1 MRHVIRLSKE
11 LKEQV
16 IDAMMKVADKEMTE
30 SELSKVFFDTVQAQ
44 VVPEEKRVG
53 YERWS
58 SVRNWLVPD
67 FRARAIKTPAIQ
79 QEHAMEKDEL
89 RKAVEEIIK
98 ERIDKLAK
106 QTVDAIQ
113 GLANEMDHRSDN
125 RDKAID
131 AIGKIVQDSN
141 GKIAVMAS
149 VTNDLVKAL
158 KDVFVTLELQKH
170 TLSVEVNK
178 EIERIAKDVM
188 PTIELVEDASDLRFS
203 VVIIGLIANQE
214 NVIKEKFGK
223 RLKLSFVTSQQASR
237 NKGLTM
243 KYRNANAILGM
254 SGFMSHSGSFNQFK
268 HKFKAVSGGMTSL
281 INELEALCKIVKS
294 VE

>member
-44 VVPEEKRVG
+44 VVPEDKRVG

-67 FRARAIKTPAIQ
+67 FRAKAISAPAAQ
-79 QEHAMEKDEL
+79 QEHTMDKDEL

-98 ERIDKLAK
+98 GHIDKLVKDTAD
-106 QTVDAIQ
+106 VAEAIVK
-113 GLANEMDHRSDN
+113 EMDRRTDN
-125 RDKAID
+125 RDEAIQ

-178 EIERIAKDVM
+178 EIERIAKEVM
-188 PTIELVEDASDLRFS
+188 PTIEAVEDASDIRFNI
-203 VVIIGLIANQE
+203 VIIGLLPAQE
-214 NVIKEKFGK
+214 NVIKERFGK
-223 RLKLSFVTSQQASR
+223 KFKLSFVTSQQAAK
-237 NKGLTM
+237 NKGM
-243 KYRNANAILGM
+243 SVKYKNADVIIGM
-254 SGFMSHSGSFNQFK
+254 GGFMSHSGSFNQFK
-268 HKFKAVSGGMTSL
+268 NKLKTVHGGMTSL
-281 INELEALCKIVKS
+281 ISELEALVNIMRQ
-294 VE
+294 

>member
-44 VVPEEKRVG
+44 VVPEDKRVG

-67 FRARAIKTPAIQ
+67 FRAKAIKAPTTQ
-79 QEHAMEKDEL
+79 QEHTMGKDEL

-98 ERIDKLAK
+98 GHIDKLVKDTAD
-106 QTVDAIQ
+106 VAEAIVK
-113 GLANEMDHRSDN
+113 EMDRRTDN
-125 RDKAID
+125 RDEAIQ

-178 EIERIAKDVM
+178 EIERIAKEVM
-188 PTIELVEDASDLRFS
+188 PTIEAVEDASDIRFNI
-203 VVIIGLIANQE
+203 VIIGLLPAQE
-214 NVIKEKFGK
+214 NVIKERFGK
-223 RLKLSFVTSQQASR
+223 KFKLSFVTSQQAAK
-237 NKGLTM
+237 NKSM
-243 KYRNANAILGM
+243 SVKYKNADVIIGM
-254 SGFMSHSGSFNQFK
+254 GGFMSHSGSFNQFK
-268 HKFKAVSGGMTSL
+268 NKLKTVHGGMTSL
-281 INELEALCKIVKS
+281 ISELEALVNIMRQ
-294 VE
+294 

>member
-44 VVPEEKRVG
+44 VVPEDKRVG

-67 FRARAIKTPAIQ
+67 FRAKAMKGNTIKRDDLSTMITEIVKEQ
-79 QEHAMEKDEL
+79 L
-89 RKAVEEIIK
+89 RKTKMEMQQVLQE
-98 ERIDKLAK
+98 
-106 QTVDAIQ
+106 V
-113 GLANEMDHRSDN
+113 ANEANKRTDSCN
-125 RDKAID
+125 IIVEATGKAFE
-131 AIGKIVQDSN
+131 ANSE
-141 GKIAVMAS
+141 KIAVLAS
-149 VTNDLVKAL
+149 VTSELDKAL

-203 VVIIGLIANQE
+203 VVIIGLIASQE

-223 RLKLSFVTSQQASR
+223 KLKLSFVTSQQASR

-243 KYRNANAILGM
+243 KYRNANAIIGM

-281 INELEALCKIVKS
+281 INELEALCKIVKAA
-294 VE
+294 E

>member
-44 VVPEEKRVG
+44 VVPEDKRVG

-67 FRARAIKTPAIQ
+67 FRAKAIKAPTTQ
-79 QEHAMEKDEL
+79 QEHTMDKDEL

-98 ERIDKLAK
+98 GHIDKLVKDTAD
-106 QTVDAIQ
+106 VAEAIVK
-113 GLANEMDHRSDN
+113 EMDRRTDN
-125 RDKAID
+125 RDEAIQ

-178 EIERIAKDVM
+178 EIERIAKEVM
-188 PTIELVEDASDLRFS
+188 PTIEAVEDASDIRFNI
-203 VVIIGLIANQE
+203 VIIGLLPAQE
-214 NVIKEKFGK
+214 NVIKERFGK
-223 RLKLSFVTSQQASR
+223 KFKLSFVTSQQAAK
-237 NKGLTM
+237 NKSM
-243 KYRNANAILGM
+243 SVKYKNADVIIGM
-254 SGFMSHSGSFNQFK
+254 GGFMSHSGSFNQFK
-268 HKFKAVSGGMTSL
+268 NKLKTVHGGMTSL
-281 INELEALCKIVKS
+281 ISKLEALVNIMRQ
-294 VE
+294 

>member
-44 VVPEEKRVG
+44 VVPEDKRVG

-67 FRARAIKTPAIQ
+67 FRAKAISAPAAQ
-79 QEHAMEKDEL
+79 QEHTMDKDEL

-98 ERIDKLAK
+98 GHIDKLVKDTAD
-106 QTVDAIQ
+106 VAEAIVK
-113 GLANEMDHRSDN
+113 EMDRRTDN
-125 RDKAID
+125 RDEAIQ

-149 VTNDLVKAL
+149 VTSELAKAL
-158 KDVFVTLELQKH
+158 KDIFVTLELQKH

-178 EIERIAKDVM
+178 EIERISKEVM
-188 PTIELVEDASDLRFS
+188 PTIEIVEDASDIRFS
-203 VVIIGLIANQE
+203 IVIIGLLANQE
-214 NVIKEKFGK
+214 QVIKERFGK
-223 RLKLSFVTSQQASR
+223 KFKLTFVTSQQASK
-237 NKGLTM
+237 NKSM
-243 KYRNANAILGM
+243 SAKYKAANVIIGM
-254 SGFMSHSGSFNQFK
+254 AGFMSHSGSFNQFK
-268 HKFKAVSGGMTSL
+268 GKLKTVQGGMTSL
-281 INELEALCKIVKS
+281 ISELEALSNIVK
-294 VE
+294 

>member
-44 VVPEEKRVG
+44 VVPEDKRVG

-67 FRARAIKTPAIQ
+67 FRAKAISAPAAQ
-79 QEHAMEKDEL
+79 QEHTMDKDEL

-98 ERIDKLAK
+98 GHIDKLVKDTAD
-106 QTVDAIQ
+106 VAEAIVK
-113 GLANEMDHRSDN
+113 EMDRRTDN
-125 RDKAID
+125 RDEAIQ

-178 EIERIAKDVM
+178 EIERIAKEVM
-188 PTIELVEDASDLRFS
+188 PTIEAVEDASDIRFNI
-203 VVIIGLIANQE
+203 VIIGLLPAQE
-214 NVIKEKFGK
+214 NVIKERFGK
-223 RLKLSFVTSQQASR
+223 KFKLSFVTSQQAAK
-237 NKGLTM
+237 NKSM
-243 KYRNANAILGM
+243 SVKYKNADVIIGM
-254 SGFMSHSGSFNQFK
+254 GGFMSHSGSFNQFK
-268 HKFKAVSGGMTSL
+268 NKLKTVHGGMTSL
-281 INELEALCKIVKS
+281 ISELEALVNIMRQ
-294 VE
+294 

>member
-44 VVPEEKRVG
+44 VVPEDKRVG

-67 FRARAIKTPAIQ
+67 FRAKAISAPAAQ
-79 QEHAMEKDEL
+79 QEHTMDKDEL

-98 ERIDKLAK
+98 GHIDKLVKDTADVAEAIVK
-106 QTVDAIQ
+106 EMDRRTNNRDEAIQ
-113 GLANEMDHRSDN
+113 AF
-125 RDKAID
+125 
-131 AIGKIVQDSN
+131 GKIVQDSN

-178 EIERIAKDVM
+178 EIERIAKEVM
-188 PTIELVEDASDLRFS
+188 PTIEAVEDASDIRFNI
-203 VVIIGLIANQE
+203 VIIGLLPAQE
-214 NVIKEKFGK
+214 NVIKERFGK
-223 RLKLSFVTSQQASR
+223 KFKLSFVTSQQAAK
-237 NKGLTM
+237 NKGM
-243 KYRNANAILGM
+243 SVKYKNADVIIGM
-254 SGFMSHSGSFNQFK
+254 GGFMSHSGSFNQFK
-268 HKFKAVSGGMTSL
+268 NKLKTVHGGMTSL
-281 INELEALCKIVKS
+281 ISELEALVNIMRQ
-294 VE
+294 

>member
-44 VVPEEKRVG
+44 VVPEDKRVG

-67 FRARAIKTPAIQ
+67 FRAKAISAPAAQ
-79 QEHAMEKDEL
+79 QEHTMDKDEL

-98 ERIDKLAK
+98 GHIDKLVKDTADVAEAIVK
-106 QTVDAIQ
+106 EMDRRTNNRDEAIQ
-113 GLANEMDHRSDN
+113 
-125 RDKAID
+125 

-178 EIERIAKDVM
+178 EIERIAKEVM
-188 PTIELVEDASDLRFS
+188 PTIEAVEDASDIRFNI
-203 VVIIGLIANQE
+203 VIIGLLPAQE
-214 NVIKEKFGK
+214 NVIKERFGK
-223 RLKLSFVTSQQASR
+223 KFKLSFVTSQQAAK
-237 NKGLTM
+237 NKGM
-243 KYRNANAILGM
+243 SVKYKNADVIIGM
-254 SGFMSHSGSFNQFK
+254 GGFMSHSGSFNQFK
-268 HKFKAVSGGMTSL
+268 NKLKTVHGGMTSL
-281 INELEALCKIVKS
+281 ISELEALVNIMRQ
-294 VE
+294 

>member
-44 VVPEEKRVG
+44 VVPEDKRVG

-67 FRARAIKTPAIQ
+67 FRAKAIKAPTTQ
-79 QEHAMEKDEL
+79 QEHTMDKDEL

-98 ERIDKLAK
+98 GHIDKLVKDTAD
-106 QTVDAIQ
+106 VAEAIVK
-113 GLANEMDHRSDN
+113 EMDRRTDN
-125 RDKAID
+125 RDEAIQ

-178 EIERIAKDVM
+178 EIERIAKEVM
-188 PTIELVEDASDLRFS
+188 PTIEAVEDASDIRFS
-203 VVIIGLIANQE
+203 IVIIGLLPAQE
-214 NVIKEKFGK
+214 NVIKERFGK
-223 RLKLSFVTSQQASR
+223 KFKLSFVTSQQAAK
-237 NKGLTM
+237 NKGM
-243 KYRNANAILGM
+243 SVKYKNADVIIGM
-254 SGFMSHSGSFNQFK
+254 GGFMSHSGSFNQFK
-268 HKFKAVSGGMTSL
+268 NKLKTVHGGMTSL
-281 INELEALCKIVKS
+281 ISELEALVNIMRQ
-294 VE
+294 

>member
-44 VVPEEKRVG
+44 VVPEDKRVG

-67 FRARAIKTPAIQ
+67 FRAKAISAPAAQ
-79 QEHAMEKDEL
+79 QEHAMDKDEL

-98 ERIDKLAK
+98 GHIDKLVKDTAD
-106 QTVDAIQ
+106 VAEAIVK
-113 GLANEMDHRSDN
+113 EMDRRTDN
-125 RDKAID
+125 RDEAIQ

-178 EIERIAKDVM
+178 EIERIAKEVM
-188 PTIELVEDASDLRFS
+188 PTIEAVEDASDIRFNI
-203 VVIIGLIANQE
+203 VIIGLLPAQE
-214 NVIKEKFGK
+214 NVIKERFGK
-223 RLKLSFVTSQQASR
+223 KFKLSFVTSQQAAK
-237 NKGLTM
+237 NKGM
-243 KYRNANAILGM
+243 SVKYKNADVIIGM
-254 SGFMSHSGSFNQFK
+254 GGFMSHSGSFNQFK
-268 HKFKAVSGGMTSL
+268 NKLKTVHGGMTSL
-281 INELEALCKIVKS
+281 ISELEALVNIMRQ
-294 VE
+294 

>member
-44 VVPEEKRVG
+44 VVPEDKRVG

-67 FRARAIKTPAIQ
+67 FRAKAIKAPTTQ
-79 QEHAMEKDEL
+79 QEHTMDKDEL

-98 ERIDKLAK
+98 GHIDKLVKDTAD
-106 QTVDAIQ
+106 VAEAIVK
-113 GLANEMDHRSDN
+113 EMDRRTDN
-125 RDKAID
+125 RDEAIQ

-178 EIERIAKDVM
+178 EIERIAKEVM
-188 PTIELVEDASDLRFS
+188 PTIEAVEDASDIRFNI
-203 VVIIGLIANQE
+203 VIIGLLPAQE
-214 NVIKEKFGK
+214 NVIKERFGK
-223 RLKLSFVTSQQASR
+223 KFKLSFVTSQQAAK
-237 NKGLTM
+237 NKSM
-243 KYRNANAILGM
+243 SVKYKNADVIIGM
-254 SGFMSHSGSFNQFK
+254 GGFMSHSGSFNQFK
-268 HKFKAVSGGMTSL
+268 NKLKTVHGGMTSL
-281 INELEALCKIVKS
+281 ISELEALVNIMRQ
-294 VE
+294 

>member
-44 VVPEEKRVG
+44 VVPEDKRVG

-67 FRARAIKTPAIQ
+67 FRAKAISAPAAQ
-79 QEHAMEKDEL
+79 QEHTMDKDEL

-98 ERIDKLAK
+98 GHIDKLVKDTAD
-106 QTVDAIQ
+106 VAEAIVK
-113 GLANEMDHRSDN
+113 EMDRRTDN
-125 RDKAID
+125 RDEAIQ

-149 VTNDLVKAL
+149 VTSELAKAL
-158 KDVFVTLELQKH
+158 KDVFVTLELQQH

-178 EIERIAKDVM
+178 EIKRIAKEVM
-188 PTIELVEDASDLRFS
+188 PTIEAVEDASDTRFNI
-203 VVIIGLIANQE
+203 VIIGLLPAQE
-214 NVIKEKFGK
+214 NVIKERFGK
-223 RLKLSFVTSQQASR
+223 KFKLSFVTSQQAAK
-237 NKGLTM
+237 NKSM
-243 KYRNANAILGM
+243 SVKYKNADAIIGM
-254 SGFMSHSGSFNQFK
+254 GGFMSHSGSFNQFK
-268 HKFKAVSGGMTSL
+268 NKLKTVHGGMTSL
-281 INELEALCKIVKS
+281 ISELEALVNLMRQ
-294 VE
+294 

>member
-89 RKAVEEIIK
+89 RNAVEEIIK
-98 ERIDKLAK
+98 GHIDKLVKDTAD
-106 QTVDAIQ
+106 VAEAIVK
-113 GLANEMDHRSDN
+113 EMDRRSDN

-131 AIGKIVQDSN
+131 GIGKIVQDSN

-149 VTNDLVKAL
+149 VTNELVKAL
-158 KDVFVTLELQKH
+158 KDVFVTLELQQH

-178 EIERIAKDVM
+178 EIKRIAKEVM
-188 PTIELVEDASDLRFS
+188 PTIEAVEDASDVRFS
-203 VVIIGLIANQE
+203 IVIIGLLPAQE
-214 NVIKEKFGK
+214 NVIKERFGK
-223 RLKLSFVTSQQASR
+223 QFKLSFVTSQQAAK
-237 NKGLTM
+237 NKSM
-243 KYRNANAILGM
+243 SVKYKNADVIIGM
-254 SGFMSHSGSFNQFK
+254 GGFMSHSGSFNQFK
-268 HKFKAVSGGMTSL
+268 NKLKTVHGGITSL
-281 INELEALCKIVKS
+281 ISELEALVNLMQQ
-294 VE
+294 